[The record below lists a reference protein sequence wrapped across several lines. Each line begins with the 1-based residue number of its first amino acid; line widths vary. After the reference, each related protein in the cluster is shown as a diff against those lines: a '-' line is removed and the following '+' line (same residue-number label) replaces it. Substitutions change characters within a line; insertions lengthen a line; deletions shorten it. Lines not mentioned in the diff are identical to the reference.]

1 MTSTCSCTAGANERS
16 CVDQPLYSGKLHRR
30 SSRHSA
36 KAIEMDRCKTASLP
50 ATLAQPP
57 KTTAVMAGSNV
68 GTLNR
73 MRGSDAIGRVDYC
86 PPSGRARTVSD
97 QRRSRGLT
105 QFLPRPVLSSF
116 QTAET

>member
-1 MTSTCSCTAGANERS
+1 MRGVALTNPCTQENCIADPR
-16 CVDQPLYSGKLHRR
+16 DILLRR
-30 SSRHSA
+30 S
-36 KAIEMDRCKTASLP
+36 KWIDLQTASLP
-50 ATLAQPP
+50 QPWRSPP
-57 KTTAVMAGSNV
+57 KTTAVMAGSNI
-68 GTLNR
+68 GTLDR

-86 PPSGRARTVSD
+86 PPSGRARAVSD